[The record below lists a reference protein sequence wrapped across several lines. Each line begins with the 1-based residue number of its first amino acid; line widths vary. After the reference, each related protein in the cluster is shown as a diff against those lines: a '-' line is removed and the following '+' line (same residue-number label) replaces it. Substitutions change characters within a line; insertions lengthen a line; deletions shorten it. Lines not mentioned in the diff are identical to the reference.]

1 MTFEIITIF
10 VLLVANGIFS
20 MAEMA
25 IISAR
30 KARLKQRADEGD
42 PKAQAALELAET
54 PGQFLSTV
62 QVGITL
68 VGILAGAFGGARIA
82 ERLAPSLHG
91 LPYVGAYADAVA
103 FNLVVIVIT
112 YFSLVVGELIP
123 KRLALHSPENIARRV
138 AMPMARLSK
147 LARPLVSLLDHSTDG
162 LLRLFGLRESADPP
176 VTEDEI
182 KVLIEQG
189 IHAGVFV
196 ETERDMIER
205 VFHLADRRVAEIMV
219 PRTAMVWLDVNDP
232 PEEIKATVTGSPHSR
247 FPVAEGSPDNVLG
260 IVQVKNLWAQSL
272 ENRPGR
278 PSAHPL
284 NALPI
289 DLKAA
294 LERPLFLPEG
304 TPAFK
309 ALEAFRQAQA
319 QMALVVDEHGGV
331 EGLVTV
337 NDILEAIVGD
347 LPGMGETVEPLFK
360 RREDGSYL
368 VSGALP
374 ISEFKRLFAIR
385 HLPGEENDWYKTVG
399 GFVMTYLG
407 KIPRTTDKF
416 EWGGLK
422 VEVLDMDRNRVDKL
436 LVTHTG
442 PGAGP
447 NESA

>member
-25 IISAR
+25 IVSAR

-42 PKAQAALELAET
+42 QKAQAALELAET

-68 VGILAGAFGGARIA
+68 VGILAGAFGGARLA

-91 LPYVGAYADAVA
+91 LPYVGAYADAIA
-103 FNLVVIVIT
+103 FNLVVIILT
-112 YFSLVVGELIP
+112 YFSLVIGELIP

-138 AMPMARLSK
+138 APPMARLSK
-147 LARPLVSLLDHSTDG
+147 FARPLVSLLDYSTEG
-162 LLRLFGLRESADPP
+162 LLRLFGLRESSDPP

-219 PRTAMVWLDVNDP
+219 PRTAMVWLDASDS
-232 PEEIKATVTGSPHSR
+232 PEEIRATVTGSPHSR
-247 FPVAEGSPDNVLG
+247 FPVAKGSPDNVLG

-272 ENRPGR
+272 ENRHADHLARSVPN
-278 PSAHPL
+278 SLHS
-284 NALPI
+284 LPI

-368 VSGALP
+368 VSGSLP

-407 KIPRTTDKF
+407 KIPRTTDQF

-422 VEVLDMDRNRVDKL
+422 IEVLDMDRNRVDKL
-436 LVTHTG
+436 LVTQIRG
-442 PGAGP
+442 
-447 NESA
+447 E